1 MDLSKSLR
9 ARVEHGDRSH
19 ETLLALH
26 EEFMGEGR
34 SRDDAL
40 SLVVDLLLSGDLD
53 AAAEQADLL
62 ALDVERTAG
71 LGIPTVDEDGL
82 HVNQAWSVYAPISGP
97 IASSGRRDDVA
108 NGAVFLDLV
117 SPSIISVE
125 TDGERARVLQGT
137 VDLSELDSA
146 KDPWDRFAS
155 ACQHRVESA
164 NDDGRTEVSSFVVA
178 VASTGILNL
187 FEEYGEDA
195 VMADIVRVVAPE
207 AIWDELSKLGVGIR
221 GRRGRCA

>member
-1 MDLSKSLR
+1 MDLSESLKT
-9 ARVEHGDRSH
+9 RVESGDHSH

-26 EEFMGEGR
+26 EAFMSEGR

-40 SLVVDLLLSGDLD
+40 SLVADLLLDGDLD

-62 ALDVERTAG
+62 ALDVERTAK
-71 LGIPTVDEDGL
+71 LLIPTVDEDGL
-82 HVNQAWSVYAPISGP
+82 TVNPDWPVYTPIDGQ
-97 IASSGRRDDVA
+97 IAASGRREDVA
-108 NGAVFLDLV
+108 DGAVFLDLV

-125 TDGERARVLQGT
+125 TDGERVRVLQGT

-164 NDDGRTEVSSFVVA
+164 NDDGRAEVSSFVVA

-187 FEEYGEDA
+187 FEDYGEDA
-195 VMADIVRVVAPE
+195 ILADIVRVVAPE
-207 AIWDELSKLGVGIR
+207 AIWDELAKLGVGIR